1 MYVFPENASAFD
13 SAVFMK
19 QHPEMEGRVWK
30 TTSFKDAKG
39 ENFIFLNTTG
49 NYTSRPSNDEEICTN
64 SDIFAY
70 GYRSGG
76 DAEPV
81 LLWKMHDFI
90 HDCFTSATCEFSSDS
105 PVITDLDKN
114 GIQEVWMTVYIGCR
128 GDVGPVGMKI
138 LMYENGKKY
147 ALRGETFVH
156 VDDMDLGGTYK
167 ADPEFTKAPAVFLQ
181 FADRLWQKNKNQ

>member
-1 MYVFPENASAFD
+1 MVPAFSVSGSPISKTGTFAVSYASGY
-13 SAVFMK
+13 
-19 QHPEMEGRVWK
+19 EGF
-30 TTSFKDAKG
+30 TTTLKDK
-39 ENFIFLNTTG
+39 LN
-49 NYTSRPSNDEEICTN
+49 NLYT
-64 SDIFAY
+64 
-70 GYRSGG
+70 
-76 DAEPV
+76 
-81 LLWKMHDFI
+81 FI